1 MPAFRTLMATKTDN
15 YAIIALGGK
24 QYRVQEGERLL
35 VDRLPTDEGKTFS
48 PSILMVGGDGKAD
61 FEANGV
67 TVTARVVGHVLGKKI
82 RIGKYKPKSGYKRH
96 NGYRSRLS
104 QIEIE
109 SIGGGRSSSRAAKPA
124 TEKPAAAP
132 KADAA
137 PKGIPK
143 DYEGMTVAAIAAAAS
158 EWRTPQLEAALE
170 YEQAH
175 AKRKGALAALESA
188 LAAKEEG

>member
-1 MPAFRTLMATKTDN
+1 MATTEN

-24 QYRVQEGERLL
+24 QYRVREGERLL

-48 PSILMVGGDGKAD
+48 PSILMLGGDGGAD
-61 FEANGV
+61 FEAKGV

-109 SIGGGRSSSRAAKPA
+109 SIGGAKSSRAAKPA
-124 TEKPAAAP
+124 ATAERPAATP
-132 KADAA
+132 KPDDA
-137 PKGIPK
+137 PKGLPK
-143 DYEGMTVAAIAAAAS
+143 DYEGMTVAAIAEAAPG
-158 EWRTPQLEAALE
+158 WRRPQLEAALE

-188 LAAKEEG
+188 LAAKEDS